1 MPALSHRQR
10 ETLTNLLLND
20 KYADHHKQVAEEKEE
35 IFRAIWNLVFNE
47 QIYKLAKESGRVN
60 WYFQDSRYQSIRLP
74 NGEYLHSLCNQD
86 GRELPF
92 PQAYT
97 NEIVYSDAALCDRM
111 NSLFYKETDATDER
125 KRLRVEIMAKLG
137 EFRTHKQLLDGWPE
151 IESYAKQALGLNV
164 AKVPS
169 VNVHSLNEKLGL
181 PK

>member
-1 MPALSHRQR
+1 MPALIQHQR
-10 ETLTNLLLND
+10 ETLTNLMLND
-20 KYADHHKQVAEEKEE
+20 KYAEHHKQIAEEKEE

-60 WYFQDSRYQSIRLP
+60 WYFQDLEYLSIRLP
-74 NGEYLHSLCNQD
+74 SGEYLFNLRNQD
-86 GRELPF
+86 GSELPF

-97 NEIVYSDAALCDRM
+97 NEIVYNDAALCDWM
-111 NSLFYKETDATDER
+111 NSIFSKETDAKDER
-125 KRLRVEIMAKLG
+125 SRLRVEIMAKLG

-151 IESYAKQALGLNV
+151 IESYAKQALDLDV